1 MILQTKI
8 FATALLA
15 TLAMAAKA
23 EPIEQL
29 QQFNREITNA
39 SGDFTQKILTKN
51 GSIKKSSS
59 GTFIFSRP
67 GKFRWTYSTPYEQIL
82 VSNGKKLII
91 FDKDL
96 NQVTTRS
103 LGNSI
108 DSSPAAI
115 LFGGTDLSKSFTLTA
130 AGNKDGREWV
140 SATPK
145 TKSSNFIKVNIG
157 MVNGAPNAME
167 LYDTLGQVTVLTF
180 SDFKKNS
187 GVSESSFNFTAPTGA
202 TISK

>member
-1 MILQTKI
+1 MTLQTKI
-8 FATALLA
+8 FTTVLLS
-15 TLAMAAKA
+15 TLAMTAKA

-29 QQFNREITNA
+29 QQFNREIKSA
-39 SGDFTQKILTKN
+39 SGDFNQKILSKSGTV
-51 GSIKKSSS
+51 KKSSS

-82 VSNGKKLII
+82 VSNGKNLTI

-103 LGNSI
+103 LGSSI
-108 DSSPAAI
+108 DYSPADI
-115 LFGGTDLSKSFTLTA
+115 LFGNTDLSKNFTLTA
-130 AGNKDGREWV
+130 SGVKDGREWL
-140 SATPK
+140 SAIPK

-157 MVNGAPNAME
+157 MLNGVPNAME

-180 SDFKKNS
+180 SNFKKNS
-187 GVSESSFNFTAPTGA
+187 GAAASSFNFTAPVNA
-202 TISK
+202 SIVK

>member
-1 MILQTKI
+1 MTLQTKI
-8 FATALLA
+8 FTTVLLS
-15 TLAMAAKA
+15 TLAMTAKA

-29 QQFNREITNA
+29 QQFNREIKSA
-39 SGDFTQKILTKN
+39 SGDFKQKILSKN
-51 GSIKKSSS
+51 GTVKKSSS

-82 VSNGKKLII
+82 VSNGKNLTI

-103 LGNSI
+103 LGSSI
-108 DSSPAAI
+108 DYSPADI
-115 LFGGTDLSKSFTLTA
+115 LFGNTDLLKNFTLTA
-130 AGNKDGREWV
+130 SGVKYGREWL
-140 SATPK
+140 SAIPK

-157 MVNGAPNAME
+157 MLNGVPNAME

-180 SDFKKNS
+180 SNFKKNS
-187 GVSESSFNFTAPTGA
+187 GAAANSFNFTAPVNA
-202 TISK
+202 SIVK